1 MFSSWNMNMNMAQ
14 LSYRRHLLHYT
25 TTEFQY
31 AKRDTRLWIQH
42 IEVLALRSV
51 IFITK
56 ISKFLLKCLLTFFS
70 IHNTSI
76 RGALE
81 GERPYWWDCFNCEKK
96 SLLKNSTTKE
106 RKDSLT
112 WGFDAAFLPNVF
124 RPWAMFNAEK
134 KLQPSK
140 SCFHQNTKKRS

>member
-1 MFSSWNMNMNMAQ
+1 METLKVNKSVGRTYRTGTQVAQ
-14 LSYRRHLLHYT
+14 ALVVRSYYFFYYLYANVQFVKHEHEHGIVSYRRHLLHYT

-31 AKRDTRLWIQH
+31 AKRDTRLSIQH

-76 RGALE
+76 HGALE

-112 WGFDAAFLPNVF
+112 
-124 RPWAMFNAEK
+124 
-134 KLQPSK
+134 
-140 SCFHQNTKKRS
+140 